1 MKFAIVL
8 LAASIACI
16 SAQGPAA
23 PAGNPLAGNPF
34 AAANPYAAAFNPF
47 LNGIFG
53 GAGTGAAAG
62 VAAPVAPSAPFG
74 GASVSS
80 FFQSIVLQ
88 REAERLLS
96 QPDFP
101 TDLAERVQDVVA
113 TSQESISGCDNTTL
127 PWLQIRCVKPL
138 LTTAKNQLKAIDDEW
153 QARLAAIASPAGAA
167 PA

>member
-8 LAASIACI
+8 LAASIACA
-16 SAQGPAA
+16 SAQYPPAA
-23 PAGNPLAGNPF
+23 PAGNPLTGNPF

-62 VAAPVAPSAPFG
+62 VAAPVGPSAPFG
-74 GASVSS
+74 GASISS

-96 QPDFP
+96 QPGFP
-101 TDLAERVQDVVA
+101 ADLAERVQDVVA
-113 TSQESISGCDNTTL
+113 NSEEAISSCNNATL

-138 LTTAKNQLKAIDDEW
+138 LTASKNQLKAIDDEW
-153 QARLAAIASPAGAA
+153 QARLAAASSTVA